1 MNAEACVEARIRG
14 LRRSAFRVR
23 SGLGRCVCIYAAA
36 TEAETEVEAEVKARG
51 GRCKEKGN
59 RATKLGRQGGGE
71 CRRTERAGEMARG
84 EERPTRRDGGG
95 YAVGIMRRLHG
106 HLGTGD
112 QVCPAK
118 CRLVRTSPRSESS
131 HPPPGGAVEWI
142 VDMWECFVILSWW
155 G

>member
-1 MNAEACVEARIRG
+1 MC
-14 LRRSAFRVR
+14 
-23 SGLGRCVCIYAAA
+23 AA

-59 RATKLGRQGGGE
+59 RATKLGRRGGGE